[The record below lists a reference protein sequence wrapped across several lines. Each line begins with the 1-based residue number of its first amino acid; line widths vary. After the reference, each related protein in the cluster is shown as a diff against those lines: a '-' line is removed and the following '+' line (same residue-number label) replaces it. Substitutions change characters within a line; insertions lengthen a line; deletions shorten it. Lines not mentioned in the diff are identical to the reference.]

1 MSKYLKYTK
10 KVKELMPDLADAEH
24 TAHELYGS
32 EYLNT
37 DFAKLKKKIL
47 QRQNYKTK
55 KLLDSLP

>member
-1 MSKYLKYTK
+1 MSKYLEYNK
-10 KVKELMPDLADAEH
+10 KITELMPDLADAEH

-32 EYLNT
+32 EYVNT
-37 DFAKLKKKIL
+37 GFVKLKKKIL